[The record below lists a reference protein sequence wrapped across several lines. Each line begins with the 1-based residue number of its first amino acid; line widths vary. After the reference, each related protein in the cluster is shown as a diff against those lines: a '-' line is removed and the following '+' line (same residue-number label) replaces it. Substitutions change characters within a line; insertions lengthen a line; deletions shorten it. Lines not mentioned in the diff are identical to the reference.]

1 MTEPEWMNHGL
12 GSGFRWEKLA
22 EPEQEDIEFYGEDVE
37 VWELWDNRGEGE
49 IIQTHFI
56 TEKEVYCV

>member
-1 MTEPEWMNHGL
+1 MDESRIRFRVSL
-12 GSGFRWEKLA
+12 GETCRA
-22 EPEQEDIEFYGEDVE
+22 EQEDIEIYGEDVE

-56 TEKEVYCV
+56 TEKEAYCV